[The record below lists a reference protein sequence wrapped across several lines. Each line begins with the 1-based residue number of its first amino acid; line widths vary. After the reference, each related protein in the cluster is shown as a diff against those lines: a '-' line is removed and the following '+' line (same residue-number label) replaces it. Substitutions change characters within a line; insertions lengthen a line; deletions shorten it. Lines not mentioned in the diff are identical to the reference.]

1 MLEVGA
7 QVPKESRKKLIRKKE
22 MRIEMKNGGKMLS
35 PLPANNPQKHLVK
48 RECVLNKGRASKSA
62 KGGLY
67 LRAGLGGT
75 HRCDT
80 ASLQTRHSEDTNQ
93 SKNVLVKL

>member
-1 MLEVGA
+1 
-7 QVPKESRKKLIRKKE
+7 
-22 MRIEMKNGGKMLS
+22 MKNGGKMLS
-35 PLPANNPQKHLVK
+35 PLPANNPQKHLAK
-48 RECVLNKGRASKSA
+48 RECVLNKERASKSA

-80 ASLQTRHSEDTNQ
+80 TSLQTTHSEDTNQ